1 MMLVRHLV
9 LGVLTL
15 LLAACAAA
23 APAPAPADLPFRA
36 SDQPPFVV
44 AWGLA
49 EAPGSVSAA
58 GVLDI
63 DGYVDRL
70 EDATVELVGLD
81 AGGRVVSRDWTRL
94 MPRAFTGDRRW
105 PFRLRLTPGGGETRF
120 AVRVAEFDWKVEVFA
135 GK

>member
-1 MMLVRHLV
+1 MVSW
-9 LGVLTL
+9 T
-15 LLAACAAA
+15 
-23 APAPAPADLPFRA
+23 
-36 SDQPPFVV
+36 
-44 AWGLA
+44 LA
-49 EAPGSVSAA
+49 EAPGSVRAA

-81 AGGRVVSRDWTRL
+81 AEGRIMSRGVTRL
-94 MPRAFTGDRRW
+94 TPRAFVGDRLW
-105 PFRLRLTPGGGETRF
+105 PFRLRLTPAGQEMRF

>member
-1 MMLVRHLV
+1 MMLVRLLV
-9 LGVLTL
+9 LGILVLV
-15 LLAACAAA
+15 LAAGAAA
-23 APAPAPADLPFRA
+23 ARAPVPTDFPFRG

-49 EAPGSVSAA
+49 EAPGTVSAT

-81 AGGRVVSRDWTRL
+81 TGGRVLSRDRIRL
-94 MPRAFTGDRRW
+94 IPRAFTGDRLW
-105 PFRLRLTPGGGETRF
+105 PFRLRLAPSGGEMRF
-120 AVRVAEFDWKVEVFA
+120 AV
-135 GK
+135 